1 MERVRPIMLDSLDEK
16 AKSFFMILRR
26 KRGVE
31 TPVVSVAV
39 GQALMEK
46 STYEYLKWINLISI
60 TWTQSVFR
68 RMGFAR
74 RMRSTDKLEI
84 PDWAVMEVKLLFQHQ
99 IASLVEEHN
108 ILPSLIMKFDQTP
121 RNNGSVSN
129 STLAKK
135 RPEHVSIAGGV
146 FIESITA
153 SFGITYSNKFLPMKL
168 ISRKNKKKFCISRFP
183 TIFSAKY

>member
-60 TWTQSVFR
+60 
-68 RMGFAR
+68 
-74 RMRSTDKLEI
+74 DKLEI